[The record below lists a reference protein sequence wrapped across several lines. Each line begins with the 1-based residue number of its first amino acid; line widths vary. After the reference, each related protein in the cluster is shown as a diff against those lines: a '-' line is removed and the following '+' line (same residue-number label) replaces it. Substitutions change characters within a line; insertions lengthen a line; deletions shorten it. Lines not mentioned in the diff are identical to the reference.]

1 MSFRPRRR
9 STARGLGAMA
19 AMAPMAA
26 IAVVAAITLF
36 GTGFAARPAAAAI
49 DPFYLSLYSD
59 GVQAYDRGDFANAAH
74 WLQLACFGLLD
85 EPKALGGCL
94 ARLAVAQAQ
103 SGDGDGF
110 RESFRRL
117 SEVET
122 GFSGY
127 TQADLPVT
135 VRSAFE
141 AQAAARVP
149 EELLLAS
156 PAFARLRSQKDA
168 AKVEALPPK
177 ARREE
182 LQKRIA
188 ADPKNPTWRI
198 LLGRLEVTEG
208 KPALALAAAQA
219 ALGIAPDEPRALC
232 LRGLAQSRLG
242 ACSEALKDLSG
253 CVETTQFATPAVARL
268 GCLIERKSWAEAR
281 TFVSGLPQT
290 LLDDRE
296 LSRLLRQLP
305 QDDVAAAPVAAPPT
319 SPTSPLAADP
329 PAAKPT
335 PAPSTVPAVPA
346 AKPAGP
352 EPTARERENFDKVR
366 GFLGPEAP
374 TRDLKRARDLA
385 KPIADAHPDWRD
397 AQLLMAESAY
407 RNSRWAEAASYF
419 RRAGDPGDDRPEL
432 LFYFAVSLFESGDR
446 RGAATILK
454 RSLPNLQ
461 PSPFI
466 DEYTRKILREE
477 GS

>member
-1 MSFRPRRR
+1 MSVRLRLFR
-9 STARGLGAMA
+9 SVLAGLGLSVLGAFG
-19 AMAPMAA
+19 
-26 IAVVAAITLF
+26 VVAL
-36 GTGFAARPAAAAI
+36 AARPAAAAI

-59 GVQAYDRGDFANAAH
+59 GVQSYDRGDYPTAAR

-85 EPKALGGCL
+85 EPKSLGGCL
-94 ARLAVAQAQ
+94 ARLAAAQGQ

-117 SEVET
+117 TEVEA

-127 TQADLPVT
+127 TQADLPVA

-149 EELLLAS
+149 EELLVAS

-182 LQKRIA
+182 LQKRLA

-208 KPALALAAAQA
+208 KPALALAAAQG
-219 ALGIAPDEPRALC
+219 ALALAPGEPRAIC
-232 LRGLAQSRLG
+232 LRGLAQARLG
-242 ACSEALKDLSG
+242 ACAEALADLSG
-253 CVETTQFATPAVARL
+253 CAETIQFATPAAARL
-268 GCLIERKSWAEAR
+268 GCLVDRKSWAEAR
-281 TFVSGLPQT
+281 AFVAGLPQA
-290 LLDDRE
+290 LLDDRD
-296 LSRLLRQLP
+296 LSRLVRQLP
-305 QDDVAAAPVAAPPT
+305 QDDGAAPPSAPST
-319 SPTSPLAADP
+319 AASP
-329 PAAKPT
+329 PAAKPQSPEPPPPVPPGR
-335 PAPSTVPAVPA
+335 PATL
-346 AKPAGP
+346 
-352 EPTARERENFDKVR
+352 EPTAKERENFGKVR

-374 TRDLKRARDLA
+374 NRELKRARELV

-397 AQLLMAESAY
+397 AQLLMAEAAY

-419 RRAGDPGDDRPEL
+419 RRAGDPGDDHPEL

-446 RGAATILK
+446 QSAATILK

>member
-1 MSFRPRRR
+1 MIVRPALA
-9 STARGLGAMA
+9 ARWLLALAAFAGLA
-19 AMAPMAA
+19 
-26 IAVVAAITLF
+26 LF
-36 GTGFAARPAAAAI
+36 GGSLAARPAAAAI

-59 GVQAYDRGDFANAAH
+59 GVQAYDRGDYANAAH

-117 SEVET
+117 TEVEA

-127 TQADLPVT
+127 SQADLPVA
-135 VRSAFE
+135 VRNAFE
-141 AQAAARVP
+141 QQAAARVP
-149 EELLLAS
+149 EEMLVAS
-156 PAFARLRSQKDA
+156 PTFSRLRSQKEA
-168 AKVEALPPK
+168 VKVEALPPK
-177 ARREE
+177 ARRDE
-182 LQKRIA
+182 LQKRLA

-198 LLGRLEVTEG
+198 LLGRLEVAEG

-219 ALGIAPDEPRALC
+219 ALALAPEEPRAIC
-232 LRGLAQSRLG
+232 LRGLAQARLG
-242 ACSEALKDLSG
+242 ACAEALADLSG
-253 CVETTQFATPAVARL
+253 CAETIQFATPAAARL
-268 GCLIERKSWAEAR
+268 GCLVERKSWAEAR
-281 TFVSGLPQT
+281 AFVAGLPQA

-296 LSRLLRQLP
+296 LSRLMRQLP
-305 QDDVAAAPVAAPPT
+305 EDDGKSPASAPETAANPPAARPPAANPPAPT
-319 SPTSPLAADP
+319 SPSPGPPGRPATS
-329 PAAKPT
+329 
-335 PAPSTVPAVPA
+335 
-346 AKPAGP
+346 
-352 EPTARERENFDKVR
+352 EPTAKERESFGKVR

-374 TRDLKRARDLA
+374 TRDLKRARELA

-397 AQLLMAESAY
+397 AQLLMAEAAY
-407 RNSRWAEAASYF
+407 RNSRWGEAASYF

-446 RGAATILK
+446 QGAATILK